1 MKKQMGNAE
10 CGMRNVTASSSRWH
24 DLPFP
29 FRTPHSAFR
38 IGIRLALLLLVF
50 SARPAS
56 AQSEPLRKT
65 DLIRYLSGGSMTTT
79 QIAQLVQRSCVSFNP
94 TTRDRQNL
102 LALGAD
108 SIILNRIDDCL
119 QARRVAAAAASVAP
133 PTAKPAATPR
143 RPVSRPAPSRPVVTP
158 TPPPAD
164 PDPVPARLVAVP
176 MLRRV
181 QAVVGGTANVRVALK
196 RGVTAVSGARLV
208 LRGSGKIAG
217 PGAGDAEAETDARG
231 IAEFRFPAGGSAGTA
246 RLTVETLSGDP
257 LSEVAGVELTTV
269 LPATPPGPPPA
280 PRPAPD
286 RTGFVQGTGQ
296 RGRAGEAASV
306 PLVFEVRDSE
316 GRAMPGLTVG
326 LAVMNGKLAG
336 EPTVVTTDSNG
347 QVSLHLTF
355 GERAGQPTVV
365 TGSVGTIVR
374 QAMLYPGPAA
384 PQQLVVL
391 LDGNAVTGQV
401 VLSKTRTSVFRIFSR
416 DSFGNSVPVVGL
428 KATAGD
434 PRIIKITEV
443 SADSLGGV
451 ITVTAAKSG
460 MTNLMI
466 QGSGLRQDFSAMV
479 R

>member
-1 MKKQMGNAE
+1 MKLAKTVKNAE
-10 CGMRNVTASSSRWH
+10 LRVMNFSAWSFCTQ
-24 DLPFP
+24 
-29 FRTPHSAFR
+29 HSAL
-38 IGIRLALLLLVF
+38 IIRLSLALFLLVF
-50 SARPAS
+50 AARPAT
-56 AQSEPLRKT
+56 AQTEPLRKT

-108 SIILNRIDDCL
+108 TMVLNRIDDCL
-119 QARRVAAAAASVAP
+119 QARRVAAAAASAAP
-133 PTAKPAATPR
+133 PPTTPAATPR
-143 RPVSRPAPSRPVVTP
+143 RPVSRPPSRPVVTP
-158 TPPPAD
+158 TPPPFD

-208 LRGSGKIAG
+208 LRGSGKVAG

-246 RLTVETLSGDP
+246 RLTIETLTGDP

-306 PLVFEVRDSE
+306 PLVFEVRDSA

-434 PRIIKITEV
+434 PRIVKITEV

-451 ITVTAAKSG
+451 ITITAGKSG